1 VTDRHSI
8 NSSLREHIVEHVFVG
23 EALRRLWRH
32 GIVNVE
38 VLRSEFDAHGYDLV
52 LARGHTV
59 RHIQLKT
66 GLAKRPGNV
75 SVPLSLAEK
84 PSGCVIWISVT
95 DKLDLGPY
103 FWFGGAA
110 GEPLPGVS
118 GYSIPLRATHNK
130 LGVRPP
136 RPNHRLIPKVA
147 FKRLDSL
154 DDVLIELFGPL
165 GNVLPDSA
173 GTHEAD

>member
-1 VTDRHSI
+1 MTDRHSI
-8 NSSLREHIVEHVFVG
+8 NSSLREHIVEHVFIG
-23 EALRRLWRH
+23 EALRRLWQC

-52 LARGHTV
+52 LARDHTV

-66 GLAKRPGNV
+66 GLAKQPGDV
-75 SVPLSLAEK
+75 SVPMSLAEK

-95 DKLDLGPY
+95 EKLDLGPY

-110 GEPLPGVS
+110 GKPLPDVS
-118 GYSIPLRATHNK
+118 GFSIPLRATHNK

-136 RPNHRLIPKVA
+136 RPNHRLIPKAA

-154 DDVLIELFGPL
+154 DAVLGDLFGSI
-165 GNVLPDSA
+165 GNVLPESA
-173 GTHEAD
+173 NAHEAN

>member
-1 VTDRHSI
+1 LTDRHSI
-8 NSSLREHIVEHVFVG
+8 NSSLREHIVEHVFIG
-23 EALRRLWRH
+23 EALRRLWQH

-52 LARGHTV
+52 LARGHIV

-66 GLAKRPGNV
+66 GLAKRPGDV
-75 SVPLSLAEK
+75 SVPMSLAEK

-95 DKLDLGPY
+95 EKLDLGPF

-110 GEPLPGVS
+110 GERLPDVRGF
-118 GYSIPLRATHNK
+118 SIPLRATHNK

-136 RPNHRLIPKVA
+136 RPNHRLLPKNS

-154 DDVLIELFGPL
+154 DAVLVELFGSI
-165 GNVLPDSA
+165 GNVPPDGA
-173 GTHEAD
+173 YVHEAS